1 MAPMKILAIETSG
14 EHGSVALVADET
26 LLEWTL
32 EGHARHSEHLLPTIR
47 QLLAEAGLSLQ
58 QLDALAFGA
67 GPGAFTGLRLAC
79 GVAQG
84 LALGAGLP
92 VVAVGS
98 LQALALEAPMGP
110 VLVAADAR
118 MGEIYSAAYLNDGVE
133 PVEVQAPRCG
143 PPEALRLP
151 GIDVGHEGAWIGVG
165 SGFAAYPERI
175 PDALRQGLS
184 SVDGHRVPTARAVA
198 RLAALGVIR
207 GETVPVAQAAPLY
220 VRDKVALTTVERLA
234 RGARG

>member
-1 MAPMKILAIETSG
+1 MKILAIETSG
-14 EHGSVALVADET
+14 ERGSVALLADDMLFEQA
-26 LLEWTL
+26 L

-79 GVAQG
+79 GVVQG
-84 LALGAGLP
+84 LALGAQRP

-98 LQALALEAPMGP
+98 LQALALEAPQGP

-118 MGEIYSAAYLNDGVE
+118 MGEIYSAAYLNDGLE
-133 PVEVQAPRCG
+133 PLEILAPRCA
-143 PPEALRLP
+143 PPEDLRLP
-151 GIDVGHEGAWIGVG
+151 NEGSWIGVG

-175 PDALRQGLS
+175 PLFLRQSLTAL
-184 SVDGHRVPTARAVA
+184 HAERAPTARAVA
-198 RLAALGVIR
+198 RLAARRAAR
-207 GETVPVAQAAPLY
+207 GEALDAIRAAPLY
-220 VRDKVALTTVERLA
+220 VRDKVALTTAERLA
-234 RGARG
+234 RGARA

>member
-1 MAPMKILAIETSG
+1 MNILAIDTSG
-14 EHGSVALVADET
+14 EHGSVALLADET
-26 LLEWTL
+26 LFEQTL
-32 EGHARHSEHLLPTIR
+32 EGHARHSEHLLPTLC
-47 QLLAEAGLSLQ
+47 QLVANAGLSLR

-79 GVAQG
+79 GVVQG

-98 LQALALEAPMGP
+98 LQALALEARRGP

-118 MGEIYSAAYLNDGVE
+118 MGEIYSAAYFNDGVE
-133 PVEVQAPRCG
+133 PAEVLEPRCT

-151 GIDVGHEGAWIGVG
+151 ELASPDGAAWIGVG

-175 PDALRQGLS
+175 PAALRRRLAEVHGEE
-184 SVDGHRVPTARAVA
+184 VPTARAVA
-198 RLAALGVIR
+198 RLAALRLAR
-207 GETVPVAQAAPLY
+207 GETLGAAQAAPLY
-220 VRDKVALTTVERLA
+220 VRDKVALTTAERVA